1 MDEIL
6 KLGALELAKAI
17 KFKELKSTE
26 IVEKHIEALEA
37 SQPPLNALVEE
48 RFEAAREEAHTVDE
62 FIATKKYNPKN
73 CPELPPLLGVPFTVK
88 EMIHLEGMKSTQ
100 GSIHRKENRATQ
112 DASVI
117 KRLKN
122 AGAIALATSNVA
134 EVGFWFECYNSV
146 YGRSNNPYSEKRT
159 PGGSS
164 GGEGALIGYGASPF
178 GIGSDVG
185 GSIRIPAAFCGV
197 FGHKPT
203 NRVIPLTGH
212 HPLYTETA
220 HEFSAQHYPY
230 TSLGPLCKKASD
242 LPLLMSLMMGPDEID
257 PATQTCEELSKNLQY
272 FEAFS
277 RELSMEQI
285 KVLSLPDPVFHG
297 TTRATDEIKQSV
309 LNAVKGLEQFGAIT
323 ETLDSRFFVSGFE
336 IWSTALHQ
344 VQHKPFYEVLCP
356 EGDISFMKEFSSL
369 ISPFSKS
376 TNYTLP
382 SLLVAAFEKYG
393 VQNKNPELI
402 LNKLEKMKIQLRE
415 KLGKNG
421 VLILPT
427 HPRVAPLHNQSLKTP
442 FDFIYTGIFNVM
454 GFPATSVPM
463 GLSEEGLPLS
473 VQIVASPNNDALNF
487 KIARLLEKL
496 FGGWN
501 PPNNL

>member
-1 MDEIL
+1 
-6 KLGALELAKAI
+6 
-17 KFKELKSTE
+17 
-26 IVEKHIEALEA
+26 
-37 SQPPLNALVEE
+37 
-48 RFEAAREEAHTVDE
+48 
-62 FIATKKYNPKN
+62 
-73 CPELPPLLGVPFTVK
+73 
-88 EMIHLEGMKSTQ
+88 
-100 GSIHRKENRATQ
+100 
-112 DASVI
+112 
-117 KRLKN
+117 
-122 AGAIALATSNVA
+122 
-134 EVGFWFECYNSV
+134 
-146 YGRSNNPYSEKRT
+146 
-159 PGGSS
+159 
-164 GGEGALIGYGASPF
+164 
-178 GIGSDVG
+178 
-185 GSIRIPAAFCGV
+185 
-197 FGHKPT
+197 
-203 NRVIPLTGH
+203 
-212 HPLYTETA
+212 
-220 HEFSAQHYPY
+220 
-230 TSLGPLCKKASD
+230 
-242 LPLLMSLMMGPDEID
+242 
-257 PATQTCEELSKNLQY
+257 
-272 FEAFS
+272 
-277 RELSMEQI
+277 
-285 KVLSLPDPVFHG
+285 
-297 TTRATDEIKQSV
+297 
-309 LNAVKGLEQFGAIT
+309 
-323 ETLDSRFFVSGFE
+323 
-336 IWSTALHQ
+336 
-344 VQHKPFYEVLCP
+344 VLCP